1 MSMEIASAVSAVADV
16 VNVTLVLVGLLIAW
30 VQWRKAKEVTRSEH
44 LHSIIAAFKQD
55 EIAQTFYRFI
65 NNSNYGG
72 GDGKGFYIGGLR
84 FGAAGQNGEN
94 DKNKDGNNSSVDIEI
109 SIDRML
115 MLFSEI
121 CHERDLGVIREDE
134 FRFFDFQIN
143 RTLAHKD
150 VKRYLL
156 DFAEHCGKYRI
167 GYPFLALVRE
177 GVNIDP
183 QTYAMAMRAAST
195 KKLYKVKFRFDR

>member
-1 MSMEIASAVSAVADV
+1 MSMEIASAVSAVSDV

-44 LHSIIAAFKQD
+44 LRSIIAAFKQD
-55 EIAQTFYRFI
+55 EIARTFYRFI
-65 NNSNYGG
+65 NNSIYGG
-72 GDGKGFYIGGLR
+72 GDGVGFYQGELCFGVTVQGGE
-84 FGAAGQNGEN
+84 GPKDKGGE
-94 DKNKDGNNSSVDIEI
+94 SSSDDIEI

-167 GYPFLALVRE
+167 GYPFLALARE
-177 GVNIDP
+177 GVNVDP
-183 QTYAMAMRAAST
+183 QTYAMVVRMLST
-195 KKLYKVKFRFDR
+195 N